1 MTSDNVPCTI
11 GWEIP
16 KLTRGE
22 GDYIYGKLE
31 GFFPSQILNA
41 STPLGLN

>member
-1 MTSDNVPCTI
+1 MTSDNVPCTT
-11 GWEIP
+11 GLEIP

-22 GDYIYGKLE
+22 GDYTFGNLV

-41 STPLGLN
+41 STPLGLK